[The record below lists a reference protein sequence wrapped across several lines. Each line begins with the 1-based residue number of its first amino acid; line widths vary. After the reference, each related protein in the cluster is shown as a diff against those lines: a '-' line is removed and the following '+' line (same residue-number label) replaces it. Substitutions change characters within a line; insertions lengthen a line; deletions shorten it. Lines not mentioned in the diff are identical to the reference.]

1 MNLPYFISKRIHR
14 TSSNSFS
21 SAIYSIAVASIA
33 IGVAIILISYLILG
47 GFQDTIK
54 GKIFSFASHL
64 QITKYT
70 FGNSFQEDPITTNT
84 SIYQN
89 PDSIEFIDHVQEFSH
104 KGGLLKTDTEVQ
116 GVVFKGVGPGYDTSR
131 FNSNMVEGRFIEF
144 SDSSYTTEVVLS
156 RKIANK
162 LLLKVGDEVIMYF
175 IQNPPRFRKLTVSGL
190 YDTGLEDF
198 DDRVIIGDIGLVQ
211 RLNDWPDT
219 LVGGYEIFVK
229 DIGKIDEA
237 KEKLKSL
244 VPYDMYVEK
253 ISDKYLQIFD
263 WLSLLNRN
271 VVIFLSLILFV
282 ASFNMISILLI
293 LIMERTQMIG
303 VLKAIGATNR
313 QIRSIFIYNGMLM
326 IFKGLVIGNA
336 IGLGFGF
343 LQKRFKFI
351 PLDPENYYMSFVPIS
366 WDWPVIIILN
376 LITFI
381 TVTLV
386 LLIPTIIIA
395 RINPIKAIHFD

>member
-1 MNLPYFISKRIHR
+1 MNLPYFISKRIHQ

-21 SAIYSIAVASIA
+21 SAIYGIAVASIA
-33 IGVAIILISYLILG
+33 IGVGIMLISYLILG

-54 GKIFSFASHL
+54 NKIFSFGSHL

-70 FGNSFQEDPITTNT
+70 FGNSFQEDPITKNT
-84 SIYQN
+84 IIYQN
-89 PDSIEFIDHVQEFSH
+89 PDSIEFIEHVQEFSH

-116 GVVFKGVGPGYDTSR
+116 GVVFKGVGTSFDTSR
-131 FNSNMVEGRFIEF
+131 FDDNMLAGRFIHF
-144 SDSSYTTEVVLS
+144 RDSTYSTEVVLS
-156 RKIANK
+156 KKIADK
-162 LLLKVGDEVIMYF
+162 LFLKVGDDVVMYF
-175 IQNPPRFRKLTVSGL
+175 IQSPPRFRKLTVTGL

-198 DDRVIIGDIGLVQ
+198 DDKVIIGDIALVQ
-211 RLNDWPDT
+211 RLNDWADT

-229 DIGKIDEA
+229 DAGRIAEA
-237 KEKLKSL
+237 EEALQTIA
-244 VPYDMYVEK
+244 PYDMYVEK

-303 VLKAIGATNR
+303 ILKAIGASNS
-313 QIRSIFIYNGMLM
+313 QIRNIFIYNGMLM
-326 IFKGLVIGNA
+326 ILKGLVIGNA
-336 IGLGFGF
+336 VGLGFGF
-343 LQKRFKFI
+343 LQQRFKFI

-366 WDWPVIIILN
+366 WDWPVIVILN
-376 LITFI
+376 VITFV

-395 RINPIKAIHFD
+395 RINPIKAINFD

>member
-1 MNLPYFISKRIHR
+1 MNLPYFISKRIHQ

-33 IGVAIILISYLILG
+33 IGVAIMLVSYLILG

-54 GKIFSFASHL
+54 EKIFSFGSHL
-64 QITKYT
+64 QITKFT
-70 FGNSFQEDPITTNT
+70 FGNSFQEDPISTNT
-84 SIYQN
+84 IIYQN
-89 PDSIEFIDHVQEFSH
+89 QDSIDFIAHVQEFSH

-116 GVVFKGVGPGYDTSR
+116 GVIFKGVGASFDTSR
-131 FNSNMVEGRFIEF
+131 FSQNMVRGRFVNF
-144 SDSSYTTEVVLS
+144 ADSGYTNDVVIS
-156 RKIANK
+156 RKIAEK
-162 LLLKVGDEVIMYF
+162 LFLDVGGEVIMYF
-175 IQNPPRFRKLTVSGL
+175 IQSPPRFRKLNVVGL

-198 DDRVIIGDIGLVQ
+198 DERVIVGDIGLVQ

-229 DIGKIDEA
+229 NPKKIDEA
-237 KEKLKSL
+237 EEKLEEIA
-244 VPYDMYVEK
+244 PYDLFVEK
-253 ISDKYLQIFD
+253 VSDKYLQIFD

-293 LIMERTQMIG
+293 LIMERTHMIG
-303 VLKAIGATNR
+303 ILKAIGASDP
-313 QIRSIFIYNGMLM
+313 QIRNIFIYNGILM
-326 IFKGLVIGNA
+326 IVKGLAIGNL

-343 LQKRFKFI
+343 LQTTFKII
-351 PLDPENYYMSFVPIS
+351 PLDPANYYMSFVPIY
-366 WDWPVIIILN
+366 WDWPVIIMLN
-376 LITFI
+376 LLTFV

-395 RINPIKAIHFD
+395 RINPIKAIQFD

>member
-1 MNLPYFISKRIHR
+1 MNLPYFISKRIHQ

-21 SAIYSIAVASIA
+21 SAIYGIAVASIA
-33 IGVAIILISYLILG
+33 IGVAIMLISYLILG

-54 GKIFSFASHL
+54 DKIYSFGSHL

-70 FGNSFQEDPITTNT
+70 FGNSFQEDPITKNT
-84 SIYQN
+84 TIYQN
-89 PDSIEFIDHVQEFSH
+89 PDSIGFIEHVQEFSH

-116 GVVFKGVGPGYDTSR
+116 GVVFKGIGVSFDTSR
-131 FNSNMVEGRFIEF
+131 FSNNMIAGRFLRF
-144 SDSSYTTEVVLS
+144 NDSTYSNEVVLS
-156 RKIANK
+156 KKIADK
-162 LLLKVGDEVIMYF
+162 LFLKVGDEVIMYF
-175 IQNPPRFRKLTVSGL
+175 IQNPPRFRKLTVTGL

-198 DDRVIIGDIGLVQ
+198 DDRVIIGDIALVQ
-211 RLNDWPDT
+211 RLNDWPDS
-219 LVGGYEIFVK
+219 LVGGYEIFIKDVK
-229 DIGKIDEA
+229 KMDAAE
-237 KEKLKSL
+237 EKLQSIA
-244 VPYDMYVEK
+244 PYDMYVEK

-303 VLKAIGATNR
+303 ILKAIGATNS
-313 QIRSIFIYNGMLM
+313 QIRNIFIYNGMLM
-326 IFKGLVIGNA
+326 ILKGLVIGNA

-343 LQKRFKFI
+343 LQKQFKFI

-366 WDWPVIIILN
+366 WDWTVIIILN
-376 LITFI
+376 IITFI

-395 RINPIKAIHFD
+395 RINPIKAINFD